1 MAGTRSP
8 GYRWGVRLRCP
19 RRSLG
24 TNSPIRLFAY
34 SLVRDVRLAPPPG
47 AFLLSDLPPALR
59 IGFERAFGV
68 GLGARYGS
76 AEWVEALRGFES
88 DLAPCLNDAVHLA
101 GRHQPSCPW
110 CRIERVTGRATFGAV
125 RKVRDP
131 YPRPRPTTCGNGRP
145 ACWTLE
151 GMNLGKVEPP
161 RVRIVV
167 AKAAEATSFFF
178 RDGGEARRGLL
189 RSVAKLDGGVSDDVF
204 TRRHVRAELQLGR
217 ALADWRCGIGVEDVR
232 ARATALGRDVA
243 RLTRVTVARAAALA
257 AVRRSD
263 PGRVAD
269 RMRAF
274 RVAEARVP
282 GLADGRRALLSTA
295 GVLSAADVS
304 RAGLRAIIGIGTWC
318 AASLLVWR
326 DEVEAAALQDDP
338 FSDRAAAGRAGVVAR
353 SDGLER
359 ELVRRV
365 GDGTESLTKA
375 VARLEALTAFP
386 DGDVDRARRE
396 VGQAAEDVRFVGLS
410 LPGEIPLAAWREV
423 RGKAGKGG
431 KLKAAG
437 GKKCP
442 ECGGGWSGAG
452 VRVVRAVR
460 LSWAALPTR
469 AARVGDRHQGGGD
482 NARVLPRSLLKP
494 DKCDRARLRWA
505 CLRRLVG
512 ASMLLASKL

>member
-1 MAGTRSP
+1 
-8 GYRWGVRLRCP
+8 
-19 RRSLG
+19 
-24 TNSPIRLFAY
+24 
-34 SLVRDVRLAPPPG
+34 
-47 AFLLSDLPPALR
+47 
-59 IGFERAFGV
+59 
-68 GLGARYGS
+68 
-76 AEWVEALRGFES
+76 
-88 DLAPCLNDAVHLA
+88 
-101 GRHQPSCPW
+101 
-110 CRIERVTGRATFGAV
+110 
-125 RKVRDP
+125 
-131 YPRPRPTTCGNGRP
+131 
-145 ACWTLE
+145 
-151 GMNLGKVEPP
+151 
-161 RVRIVV
+161 
-167 AKAAEATSFFF
+167 
-178 RDGGEARRGLL
+178 
-189 RSVAKLDGGVSDDVF
+189 
-204 TRRHVRAELQLGR
+204 
-217 ALADWRCGIGVEDVR
+217 
-232 ARATALGRDVA
+232 
-243 RLTRVTVARAAALA
+243 
-257 AVRRSD
+257 
-263 PGRVAD
+263 
-269 RMRAF
+269 MRAF